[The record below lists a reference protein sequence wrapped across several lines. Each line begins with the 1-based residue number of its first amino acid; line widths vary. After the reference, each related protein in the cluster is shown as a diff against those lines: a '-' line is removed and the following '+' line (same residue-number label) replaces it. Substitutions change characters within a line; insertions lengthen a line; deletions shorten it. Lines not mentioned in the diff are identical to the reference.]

1 MSYTEEVLD
10 KSNKREP
17 ISMMLPFHSKDTKKS
32 DLILKEIRQWN
43 RKFSQLES
51 ENVVV
56 KQANSLLP
64 KCLVDTERQC

>member
-17 ISMMLPFHSKDTKKS
+17 ISMMLPFHSKDTKKC
-32 DLILKEIRQWN
+32 DLILKEIRQLN
-43 RKFSQLES
+43 RRFSQVES

-56 KQANSLLP
+56 KRILCYLN
-64 KCLVDTERQC
+64 V